1 VPADASSSNGKGMD
15 EDTIWS
21 QLAFPS
27 YLQSRET
34 HKKGVCREFD
44 KAITAAER
52 KQGADASMEE
62 DLEEEDPAEAV
73 WLSIRY
79 SQGHIV
85 VLQAGMVCLENCGT
99 LMHRCKQLCDSCA
112 SVGTSMCMR
121 ACVCTQAAV
130 AS

>member
-1 VPADASSSNGKGMD
+1 MD

-34 HKKGVCREFD
+34 HKKEVCREFD
-44 KAITAAER
+44 KAIAAAAR

-79 SQGHIV
+79 GRDCMP
-85 VLQAGMVCLENCGT
+85 VLQAAIVWRW
-99 LMHRCKQLCDSCA
+99 MHLLRWQL
-112 SVGTSMCMR
+112 
-121 ACVCTQAAV
+121 
-130 AS
+130 

>member
-1 VPADASSSNGKGMD
+1 MD

-27 YLQSRET
+27 YLQSRES
-34 HKKGVCREFD
+34 HKKGVCRDFD

-79 SQGHIV
+79 FNSEFTCPARKH
-85 VLQAGMVCLENCGT
+85 LLYHA
-99 LMHRCKQLCDSCA
+99 LMYPES
-112 SVGTSMCMR
+112 SS
-121 ACVCTQAAV
+121 
-130 AS
+130 

>member
-1 VPADASSSNGKGMD
+1 MD

-34 HKKGVCREFD
+34 HKKGVCRDFD

-79 SQGHIV
+79 SPQHC
-85 VLQAGMVCLENCGT
+85 CLSCKSILMNQNLYIIRC
-99 LMHRCKQLCDSCA
+99 MHRNSREHLVLSSAC
-112 SVGTSMCMR
+112 MCPL
-121 ACVCTQAAV
+121 AA
-130 AS
+130 

>member
-1 VPADASSSNGKGMD
+1 MPADAPGSNGKGMD

-27 YLQSRET
+27 YLQSRES
-34 HKKGVCREFD
+34 HKKGVCRDFD

-79 SQGHIV
+79 
-85 VLQAGMVCLENCGT
+85 VLHVCLS
-99 LMHRCKQLCDSCA
+99 CKEEPD
-112 SVGTSMCMR
+112 V
-121 ACVCTQAAV
+121 
-130 AS
+130 